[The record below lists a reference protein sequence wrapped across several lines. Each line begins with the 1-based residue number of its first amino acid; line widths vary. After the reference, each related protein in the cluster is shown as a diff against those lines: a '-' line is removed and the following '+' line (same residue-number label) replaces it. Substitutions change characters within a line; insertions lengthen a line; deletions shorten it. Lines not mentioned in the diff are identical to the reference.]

1 MNDQIM
7 KDVANAKRY
16 YYYSCDECADETLE
30 LYVQTLDDRCSVV
43 NSKTRYFFDLE
54 NLRKLKKAML
64 EFGEEKLEVALVRA
78 FYIFTHVEDWFDE
91 ESFENF
97 CSKNCIYHLKTKV
110 ASGSP
115 DRF

>member
-1 MNDQIM
+1 M
-7 KDVANAKRY
+7 KDVVNAKRY

-91 ESFENF
+91 ESFESF
-97 CSKNCIYHLKTKV
+97 CSKNCIYHRKTKV